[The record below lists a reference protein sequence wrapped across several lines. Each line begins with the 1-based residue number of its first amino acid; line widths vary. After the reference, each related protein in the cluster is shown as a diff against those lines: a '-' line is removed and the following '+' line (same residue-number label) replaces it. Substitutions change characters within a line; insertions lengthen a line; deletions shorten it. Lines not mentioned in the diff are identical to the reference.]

1 MQEAKKARI
10 RLQSRQ
16 EGENVLQETEAEV
29 FERGG
34 ALYLKYEEPEKDQQG
49 QKIRTLL
56 KITQDTLKMIRH
68 GAVESEQ
75 TFQEGHMLPGFYR
88 SPYTSF
94 NLSTHTSSLKVQL
107 DGGLSGTVSWTYD
120 LYVYEECT
128 GHFDISLHI
137 QEDIQ

>member
-10 RLQSRQ
+10 RLQSKQ
-16 EGENVLQETEAEV
+16 GEDVVLQEMAAEV

-34 ALYLKYEEPEKDQQG
+34 ALYLKYEEPEADLNG
-49 QKIRTLL
+49 QKTRTLL
-56 KITQDTLKMIRH
+56 KITRDSLKMIRH

-75 TFQEGHMLPGFYR
+75 TFQEGAMLPGYYR

-94 NLSTHTSSLKVQL
+94 NLSTRTSSLKMTWTR
-107 DGGLSGTVSWTYD
+107 GLSGTVSWTYD
-120 LYVYEECT
+120 LYVHEECT

-137 QEDIQ
+137 QEDTQ

>member
-1 MQEAKKARI
+1 MQEARKARI

-16 EGENVLQETEAEV
+16 EGESVEQEIEAEV

-34 ALYLKYEEPEKDQQG
+34 ALYLKYEEPEVDLQG
-49 QKIRTLL
+49 QKTRTLL
-56 KITQDTLKMIRH
+56 KITPDILKMIRH

-75 TFQEGHMLPGFYR
+75 TFREGHMLPGFYR
-88 SPYTSF
+88 SPYTTF
-94 NLSTHTSSLKVQL
+94 NLSTQTSSLKVDL
-107 DGGLSGTVSWTYD
+107 DGGFSGTVAWTYD

-137 QEDIQ
+137 QEENQ

>member
-1 MQEAKKARI
+1 MQEARRARI
-10 RLQSRQ
+10 RLQSRHQ
-16 EGENVLQETEAEV
+16 GEQVLQETEAEM

-34 ALYLKYEEPEKDQQG
+34 ALYLKYEEPEADLKG
-49 QKIRTLL
+49 QKTRTLL
-56 KITQDTLKMIRH
+56 KITRDSLKMIRH

-75 TFQEGHMLPGFYR
+75 TFQEGQQLPGFYR

-94 NLSTHTSSLKVQL
+94 NLSTQTSTLSILL
-107 DGGLSGTVSWTYD
+107 EGGSGTVAWAYD

-137 QEDIQ
+137 QEEHS

>member
-1 MQEAKKARI
+1 MQEARRVRV
-10 RLQSRQ
+10 RLQSRH
-16 EGENVLQETEAEV
+16 EGKNVVQETEAEV

-34 ALYLKYEEPEKDQQG
+34 ALYLKYEEPEADLQG
-49 QKIRTLL
+49 KKTRTLL
-56 KITQDTLKMIRH
+56 KITQDSLKMIRH

-94 NLSTHTSSLKVQL
+94 NLSTQTSSLKIEWA
-107 DGGLSGTVSWTYD
+107 SGSTGMIAWAYD

-137 QEDIQ
+137 QEDNQ